1 MEKSGKTSPMRAGPP
16 AHHPIILRVH
26 NLCFGPICSTL
37 SRMQR
42 ILSLWSFLVLLL
54 SGLGPSVALAADEY
68 LLQPGD
74 VLDVRVAGLPNL
86 DRLVRIEGSGEVSLP
101 LAGRI
106 VVAGMTLANGED
118 LIAAEMSRKIFT
130 QRGING
136 AEALFAINADDISVE
151 VDSYVPIYV
160 IGDVRAP
167 GAFDFLPGLTVLR
180 AIGLSG
186 GVGTPLSLDQDMTP
200 RIMQL
205 RTRARALQAEI
216 DTLETKIA
224 RLSAPVT
231 AEGDAVADADTS
243 DTSDATV
250 SDVETSILSAQQSSA
265 LIERAFLRN
274 SKVAVEREIEILQD
288 QLSREME
295 GEEVDKGEYDRLTQ
309 LRENGLVP
317 VDRLASARRAWLAA
331 STRRLETAGEL
342 ASLEREVGQIEFR
355 LEEMFT
361 KVDLERLDDLSDVLA
376 RHTQISAEMVG
387 VLEELQSLNAGFVVD
402 DAGPALAVTITRSDG
417 QVIENAAE
425 DDIAIQ
431 PGDLITVTLTF
442 EQ

>member
-1 MEKSGKTSPMRAGPP
+1 MK
-16 AHHPIILRVH
+16 
-26 NLCFGPICSTL
+26 
-37 SRMQR
+37 R
-42 ILSLWSFLVLLL
+42 ILSLWSFLIFFL
-54 SGLGPSVALAADEY
+54 SGLGPSTALAADEY

-86 DRLVRIEGSGEVSLP
+86 DRLVRIEGSGEISLP

-106 VVAGMTLANGED
+106 MVAGMTLANGED
-118 LIAAEMSRKIFT
+118 LIAGQMSRKIFT

-136 AEALFAINADDISVE
+136 DEALFAINADDISVE

-160 IGDVRAP
+160 IGDVRVP
-167 GAFDFLPGLTVLR
+167 GSFDFLPGLTVLR
-180 AIGLSG
+180 VIGLSG
-186 GVGTPLSLDQDMTP
+186 GVGTPLALDQDMTP

-231 AEGDAVADADTS
+231 PEGDAVAGADN
-243 DTSDATV
+243 SDATV

-265 LIERAFLRN
+265 IIESAFLRN
-274 SKVAVEREIEILQD
+274 SKAAVEREIKILQD

-295 GEEVDKGEYDRLTQ
+295 GEEVDKGEYDRLTK
-309 LRENGLVP
+309 LRDNGLVP

-342 ASLEREVGQIEFR
+342 ASLEREVGQIEFQ

-376 RHTQISAEMVG
+376 RHTQVSAEMVG

-402 DAGPALAVTITRSDG
+402 EGGPAVNVTITRSDG
-417 QVIENAAE
+417 QVIENAAQ
-425 DDIAIQ
+425 DDVAIQ

>member
-1 MEKSGKTSPMRAGPP
+1 M
-16 AHHPIILRVH
+16 
-26 NLCFGPICSTL
+26 
-37 SRMQR
+37 
-42 ILSLWSFLVLLL
+42 
-54 SGLGPSVALAADEY
+54 ALAADEY

>member
-26 NLCFGPICSTL
+26 NLCFGPICSSL

-231 AEGDAVADADTS
+231 PEGDAVADA

-402 DAGPALAVTITRSDG
+402 NAGPALAVTITRSDG

-442 EQ
+442 